1 MLWILVLLIFS
12 LLNGVTIMVVIY
24 LTKRYLFK
32 KNTQLKNSIV
42 VSLFFGILIFILG
55 YFFITGMEHL
65 K

>member
-1 MLWILVLLIFS
+1 MIWILVLLIFS
-12 LLNGVTIMVVIY
+12 LLNAVTIMVAIY

-32 KNTQLKNSIV
+32 KNTQLKNSTGV
-42 VSLFFGILIFILG
+42 GLFFGILTFIPG

>member
-1 MLWILVLLIFS
+1 MLWILVLLIFY
-12 LLNGVTIMVVIY
+12 LLNGLTIMVVIY

-32 KNTQLKNSIV
+32 KNTQLKNSIGV
-42 VSLFFGILIFILG
+42 GLFFGILIFILG